1 MKNVLFISRSI
12 EPPWDEASRN
22 FVRSIALNL
31 NGYNKYVMTG
41 SDGSSIDR
49 ADVFDSK
56 IYTKREWGIFQKI
69 RLARALFSIRRKF
82 DIYHFCFTPEK
93 ISSRYIKSIMPPGK
107 GMLRVQTIPYI
118 PDWALND
125 PGKVVFG
132 DYITVFSEMT
142 RYMLERSGI
151 KNVYLAYPPVDAGLY
166 YPQDRKDEARTA
178 LYAGYLPREKVAN
191 DIYTIIEAVLDQKR
205 DVEFI
210 LAVRTKNPREVSLK
224 KRLYTKLRARFEK
237 RIHFIENS
245 SQIVSAIRECD
256 VLVYPF
262 FEGFERKI
270 DIPFVIAEAMS
281 CAKAVLVSDIA
292 PLNEPFKKMGGML
305 TKAKNA
311 EDFALELAALCS
323 DEETLKS
330 AGNANKAIAD
340 SLFNIKNNM
349 GVIETIYSRAGNG

>member
-1 MKNVLFISRSI
+1 V
-12 EPPWDEASRN
+12 E
-22 FVRSIALNL
+22 
-31 NGYNKYVMTG
+31 
-41 SDGSSIDR
+41 
-49 ADVFDSK
+49 
-56 IYTKREWGIFQKI
+56 
-69 RLARALFSIRRKF
+69 
-82 DIYHFCFTPEK
+82 
-93 ISSRYIKSIMPPGK
+93 
-107 GMLRVQTIPYI
+107 
-118 PDWALND
+118 
-125 PGKVVFG
+125 
-132 DYITVFSEMT
+132 
-142 RYMLERSGI
+142 LE
-151 KNVYLAYPPVDAGLY
+151 LY
-166 YPQDRKDEARTA
+166 CPQDKKNKKRST

-210 LAVRTKNPREVSLK
+210 LAVRTKNPREAFLK
-224 KRLYTKLRARFEK
+224 KRLYTKLQAKFGK
-237 RIHFIENS
+237 RVHFIENS
-245 SQIVSAIRECD
+245 SEMVSAIRRCD
-256 VLVYPF
+256 ILMYPF

-311 EDFALELAALCS
+311 KDFASELAALCS

-330 AGNANKAIAD
+330 AGRANKAIAD